1 MTPPAEKALALLRTF
16 TPPEGGSAAHALAR
30 TVELLGR
37 GAAAFD
43 RRRYDPGHITAS
55 ALVLCPNPGAVLLV
69 RHPRLGRWLQPG
81 GHIEP
86 GDSSV
91 IAAARREVLEETG
104 LVLGTVEPTLVAV
117 DVHKIPSGRGE
128 PAHEHHDLMF
138 AFAADSDIR
147 PIGREPARWWPLKD
161 ARRLVSDAALHRGLD
176 RALGTTVWQGGYGRL
191 W

>member
-1 MTPPAEKALALLRTF
+1 MTPPVDGTLALLRTF
-16 TPPEGGSAAHALAR
+16 PPPEEGLAADAFAR

-43 RRRYDPGHITAS
+43 RRRYDPGHVTAS
-55 ALVLCPNPGAVLLV
+55 ALVLSAGGGVVLLV

-91 IAAARREVLEETG
+91 IAAARRETLEETG
-104 LVLGTVEPTLVAV
+104 LVLGAVEPTLVAV
-117 DVHKIPSGRGE
+117 DVHEIPRGRGE

-147 PIGREPARWWPLKD
+147 PVGREPARWWPVKD

-176 RALGTTVWQGGYGRL
+176 RALGTTTPHTW
-191 W
+191 